1 MISDL
6 PQRRPTRLPDR
17 DYSSPGAYFVTICC
31 QNRIRIFDFAPARTM
46 IESVWRDI
54 TARFPTVDIDQFVI
68 MPDHFHGILVIK
80 PTDFDLSV
88 GVIPCGRP
96 SPNEEKSPM
105 NKHLSIADYSVGAI
119 PCGRPSLDEE
129 KSPMN
134 NHLSIADLSVGAIP
148 FGRPSPN
155 EEKSRNNY
163 LSIADLSVGAI
174 PCGRPSPNEEKSR
187 NNNLSRGRKREDT
200 RPSPTVS
207 DVISAF
213 KSETTWRWTVGVK
226 EKDWPPFEKR
236 IWQRSFYDHVIRND
250 EDLRILRDYIENNP
264 KALEMGE

>member
-88 GVIPCGRP
+88 GV
-96 SPNEEKSPM
+96 
-105 NKHLSIADYSVGAI
+105 I